1 MFASVLALLVLCL
14 CMYTSARSNWSVNK
28 ITQRSQNAIRAKS
41 LIVPSIQDN
50 DLRKYIKYFCDDI
63 LRILPTI
70 TERINDK
77 LSQLEYEVD
86 IGEYDYIIDK
96 DEILFL
102 LLELRKYYL
111 PYGNI
116 LMIDSFIENIPI
128 TMKRYIVKV

>member
-111 PYGNI
+111 LI
-116 LMIDSFIENIPI
+116 
-128 TMKRYIVKV
+128 